1 MANGVGEVTTNGERE
16 AMANGESKV
25 TSNGTGPQSPPR
37 RGIWDWARAGTGKLN
52 IIGRLPHPEWK
63 SPGSAPKAS
72 DLVVN
77 GAQRPAKTDSPHDD
91 FSIPST
97 TATEPD
103 NLSQQQL
110 TAAAKIEGLGISALS
125 PMLSSLSPHDFSQTK
140 GSSDDLIANM
150 SETTGSPSPMLFK
163 HAAWTYKDDT
173 TPTGSRAGSPTSPNT
188 PTPPHGRS
196 DSIMDIPK
204 LRGKQNGA
212 ETHNANQIVETQPEE
227 SSAKL
232 CPSPSA
238 AATNVEG
245 PATPREGVSQEE
257 RSNGAGAAEPGT
269 NGSGSGSGTG
279 TGTGTGAG
287 AGAGAALP
295 RTNASARR
303 VPTYKIALAASFL
316 PHGAGARR
324 SASSAAQS

>member
-1 MANGVGEVTTNGERE
+1 MANGGGEVTTNGEHE
-16 AMANGESKV
+16 AMANGESNV
-25 TSNGTGPQSPPR
+25 TSNGTGPQFPPR

-63 SPGSAPKAS
+63 SPSSASKAS
-72 DLVVN
+72 SLVVN
-77 GAQRPAKTDSPHDD
+77 GAQRPAKPSSPHDD

-103 NLSQQQL
+103 NLPQQQL

-125 PMLSSLSPHDFSQTK
+125 PMMPSMSPHDFSQTK

-173 TPTGSRAGSPTSPNT
+173 TPTGSKVGSPASPST
-188 PTPPHGRS
+188 PTTPHGRS

-204 LRGKQNGA
+204 LRGKQNGGETRNKSPTA
-212 ETHNANQIVETQPEE
+212 ERQPEE
-227 SSAKL
+227 NAAAPSS
-232 CPSPSA
+232 SPST
-238 AATNVEG
+238 AATDGEV
-245 PATPREGVSQEE
+245 PAALREGAALSAQMSNGDASP
-257 RSNGAGAAEPGT
+257 RSNG
-269 NGSGSGSGTG
+269 TG
-279 TGTGTGAG
+279 TAS
-287 AGAGAALP
+287 P
-295 RTNASARR
+295 RTNASGRR
-303 VPTYKIALAASFL
+303 IPTYKIALASSFL
-316 PHGAGARR
+316 PHGGGRR

>member
-1 MANGVGEVTTNGERE
+1 MVVNGGGEVTTNGEHE
-16 AMANGESKV
+16 VMANGESKV
-25 TSNGTGPQSPPR
+25 ASNGTGPQSPPR

-63 SPGSAPKAS
+63 SPGPAPKAS
-72 DLVVN
+72 GLVVN
-77 GAQRPAKTDSPHDD
+77 GAQRPLKPSSPHDD

-103 NLSQQQL
+103 NLPQQQL

-125 PMLSSLSPHDFSQTK
+125 PLLPSMSPLDFSQTK

-173 TPTGSRAGSPTSPNT
+173 TPTGSKAGSPTSPNT
-188 PTPPHGRS
+188 PTTPHGRS

-204 LRGKQNGA
+204 LRGKRDGG
-212 ETHNANQIVETQPEE
+212 ETRESQTVETQPEE
-227 SSAKL
+227 NTAERRPEENNAALSQR
-232 CPSPSA
+232 PSA
-238 AATNVEG
+238 AATGGEG
-245 PATPREGVSQEE
+245 PAALRG
-257 RSNGAGAAEPGT
+257 
-269 NGSGSGSGTG
+269 
-279 TGTGTGAG
+279 
-287 AGAGAALP
+287 GAALSAQISNGDASPRSNVTGTASP
-295 RTNASARR
+295 RTNASGRR
-303 VPTYKIALAASFL
+303 VPTYKIALASSFL
-316 PHGAGARR
+316 PHGGGRR

>member
-1 MANGVGEVTTNGERE
+1 MANGGGEVTTNGERE

-77 GAQRPAKTDSPHDD
+77 GAQRPVKTDSPHDD

-204 LRGKQNGA
+204 VRGKANGMQGETQTQKQEQEQKQNGDESEVESATA
-212 ETHNANQIVETQPEE
+212 ERLLQYN
-227 SSAKL
+227 
-232 CPSPSA
+232 
-238 AATNVEG
+238 
-245 PATPREGVSQEE
+245 
-257 RSNGAGAAEPGT
+257 
-269 NGSGSGSGTG
+269 
-279 TGTGTGAG
+279 
-287 AGAGAALP
+287 GAALSP
-295 RTNASARR
+295 PAAKKGEQSEDSEHTAKEHGDRPKPKKKLNGSVGSAPASPAPRR
-303 VPTYKIALAASFL
+303 VPTYKIALASSFL
-316 PHGAGARR
+316 PHGGGRR

>member
-1 MANGVGEVTTNGERE
+1 MANGSCEVTTNGERDV
-16 AMANGESKV
+16 MANDESEV
-25 TSNGTGPQSPPR
+25 VANGATPQSPPR

-63 SPGSAPKAS
+63 SPGTASKAS
-72 DLVVN
+72 GLVVN

-125 PMLSSLSPHDFSQTK
+125 PMMASMSPHDFSQTR

-163 HAAWTYKDDT
+163 HADDT
-173 TPTGSRAGSPTSPNT
+173 TPKGSRAGSPVGIHT

-204 LRGKQNGA
+204 LRGKQHGG
-212 ETHNANQIVETQPEE
+212 ETRNASKTVERQDEQN
-227 SSAKL
+227 AAA
-232 CPSPSA
+232 PSPSPSTTTSNA
-238 AATNVEG
+238 ER
-245 PATPREGVSQEE
+245 PATPREGASQ
-257 RSNGAGAAEPGT
+257 SVQTVNGNGDAPPRT
-269 NGSGSGSGTG
+269 NGS
-279 TGTGTGAG
+279 A
-287 AGAGAALP
+287 P
-295 RTNASARR
+295 ASPARR
-303 VPTYKIALAASFL
+303 RIPTYKIALASSFL
-316 PHGAGARR
+316 PHGGGRR
-324 SASSAAQS
+324 SASAAQSS